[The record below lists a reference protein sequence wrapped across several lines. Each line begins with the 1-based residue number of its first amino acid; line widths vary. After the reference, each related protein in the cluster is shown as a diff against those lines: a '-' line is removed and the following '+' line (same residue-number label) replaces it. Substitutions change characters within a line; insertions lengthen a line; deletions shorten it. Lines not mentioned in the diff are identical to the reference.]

1 MKNDIK
7 PVVMAFPVTTY
18 KLKQTDFS
26 HNISVVK
33 FPPNLDGNLG
43 IGWHLEDLDRT
54 SNMIDYLYNI
64 S

>member
-1 MKNDIK
+1 
-7 PVVMAFPVTTY
+7 MAFPVTTY